1 MYFLLNIA
9 QIWGIGNYGL
19 EKLFNLYPNINNYNI
34 ISVEGYNQNKYI
46 ILKLDNLEELNEFL
60 TEVYETVIIDNM
72 DEPKTFTLENGD
84 KIEVYNEL
92 TIYDDYIE

>member
-46 ILKLDNLEELNEFL
+46 ILKLDNLEELNKFL
-60 TEVYETVIIDNM
+60 TEVQEPVIINKM
-72 DEPKTFTLENGD
+72 YEQKTFTLENGD

>member
-1 MYFLLNIA
+1 MYFLLHVA
-9 QIWGIGNYGL
+9 QIWDIGNYGL

-34 ISVEGYNQNKYI
+34 LSVEGYNQNKYI
-46 ILKLDNLEELNEFL
+46 ILKLDNLEELNKFL
-60 TEVYETVIIDNM
+60 NEVQEAIIIGKIDK
-72 DEPKTFTLENGD
+72 PKYFTLENGD

>member
-1 MYFLLNIA
+1 MYFLLHVA

-19 EKLFNLYPNINNYNI
+19 EKLFNLYPNISNYNI
-34 ISVEGYNQNKYI
+34 LSVEGYNQNKYI
-46 ILKLDNLEELNEFL
+46 ILKLDNLEELNKFL

-72 DEPKTFTLENGD
+72 DEPKTFTLENGN
-84 KIEVYNEL
+84 KIEVYNGL